1 MSTLHIAL
9 QEGFTHDDVRIDVA
23 GAQVYSRQDV
33 STRLQLG
40 LADSFD
46 APVDRA
52 HADDDRVIVHVAL
65 PTRHV
70 EEEFVVPLGEATY
83 VGISVNRDGGIR
95 HRVSATPF
103 GYV

>member
-1 MSTLHIAL
+1 MEQRMSTLHIAL

-23 GAQVYSRQDV
+23 GAAVYHKQDV

-40 LADSFD
+40 LADSFSTDVHD
-46 APVDRA
+46 AEVT
-52 HADDDRVIVHVAL
+52 VHVAL
-65 PTRHV
+65 PARRMEQH
-70 EEEFVVPLGEATY
+70 FVVPIHEATY
-83 VGISVNRDGGIR
+83 IGISLGREGVIQ